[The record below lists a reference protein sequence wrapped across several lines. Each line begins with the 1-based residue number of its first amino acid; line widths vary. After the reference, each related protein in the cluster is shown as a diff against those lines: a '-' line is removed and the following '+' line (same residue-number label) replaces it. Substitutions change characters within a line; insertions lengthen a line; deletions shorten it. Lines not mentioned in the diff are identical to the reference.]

1 MISRGIIATRISPL
15 RLRYKDLLVS
25 IIVAVSRNGVIG
37 RDGTLPWR
45 LPRDLSYFKSVT
57 LGKPIIMGR
66 KTFQSIGAPLPDR
79 NNFVISRN
87 TDFQAEGVK
96 TFLSLMPAIEQSQDI
111 GATEVIIIGGAALY
125 REALSVAQRLY
136 ITEVHETIEGDVY
149 FPSIN
154 LNNWVEKSRE
164 RHSADMRNEYD
175 HSFVVYDSV
184 SPTKTR

>member
-1 MISRGIIATRISPL
+1 M
-15 RLRYKDLLVS
+15 LVS

-87 TDFQAEGVK
+87 SDFRAEGVK
-96 TFLSLMPAIEQSQDI
+96 TFLSLMPAIEHSQEI
-111 GATEVIIIGGAALY
+111 ENRMSEVFACEPRTKFWARTPPCGGSFS
-125 REALSVAQRLY
+125 RSVFMSLS
-136 ITEVHETIEGDVY
+136 G
-149 FPSIN
+149 
-154 LNNWVEKSRE
+154 
-164 RHSADMRNEYD
+164 MRSD
-175 HSFVVYDSV
+175 AK
-184 SPTKTR
+184 TKTNKTQLLE